1 MLNQVIN
8 IVTELRIF
16 LIVCA
21 VVSIA
26 MGGFLLIFCR
36 KFSFDGKNLKT
47 IGFFYRMGI
56 CDTLALAVGIA
67 KVCLFIS
74 FFITVGKVS
83 VSHIGAYVILHVV
96 YIIHRRDVKGL
107 MGDVFSGIATCGVI
121 SIMGMLYNYLHDVIF
136 DWRIQVII
144 ILMMIIICGYAL
156 CDMLRTCG
164 RIIMIP
170 KAKEDK
176 DEQKTR

>member
-8 IVTELRIF
+8 IGAELRMF

-47 IGFFYRMGI
+47 IGFFYRMKTW
-56 CDTLALAVGIA
+56 DTIALAVGIA

-83 VSHIGAYVILHVV
+83 NAHIGTYIFLHVIYV
-96 YIIHRRDVKGL
+96 IHRRDIKGL
-107 MGDVFSGIATCGVI
+107 VGDVFSGVATCGVMA
-121 SIMGMLYNYLHDVIF
+121 IMGMLYNYLHDVIF
-136 DWRIQVII
+136 DWRIQVVI

-156 CDMLRTCG
+156 CDMFRTCA

-170 KAKEDK
+170 KVKEDK
-176 DEQKTR
+176 NE

>member
-8 IVTELRIF
+8 VVAELRTF

-21 VVSIA
+21 VVSLV

-47 IGFFYRMGI
+47 IGFFYQMQTWDI
-56 CDTLALAVGIA
+56 LALAVGIA

-74 FFITVGKVS
+74 LFITVGKVS
-83 VSHIGAYVILHVV
+83 NAYIGVYIFLHVV
-96 YIIHRRDVKGL
+96 YIVHRRDVKGL
-107 MGDVFSGIATCGVI
+107 VGDLFGGVASCGVM
-121 SIMGMLYNYLHDVIF
+121 SIMGMLYNYLHDVMF
-136 DWRIQVII
+136 DWRIQVVIV
-144 ILMMIIICGYAL
+144 LMMIIICGYAL
-156 CDMLRTCG
+156 RDMFCTCA

-170 KAKEDK
+170 REKEDK
-176 DEQKTR
+176 DEQ

>member
-26 MGGFLLIFCR
+26 MGGFLLVFCR
-36 KFSFDGKNLKT
+36 KFSFEGKNLKT
-47 IGFFYRMGI
+47 IGFFYRMKTW
-56 CDTLALAVGIA
+56 DTLALAVGIA

-74 FFITVGKVS
+74 LFITLGKVS
-83 VSHIGAYVILHVV
+83 DACVVAYLFLHVV
-96 YIIHRRDVKGL
+96 YIIHRRDIKGL
-107 MGDVFSGIATCGVI
+107 FGDVFSGVATCGVM
-121 SIMGMLYNYLHDVIF
+121 SIMGMLYGYIHDVIF
-136 DWRIQVII
+136 DWRIQVVM
-144 ILMMIIICGYAL
+144 ILMMIIICGYAV
-156 CDMLRTCG
+156 CDVFRTCA

-176 DEQKTR
+176 DE

>member
-1 MLNQVIN
+1 MLDQVIN
-8 IVTELRIF
+8 IVAELRIF

-47 IGFFYRMGI
+47 IGFFYRMKTW
-56 CDTLALAVGIA
+56 DTLALAVGIA

-83 VSHIGAYVILHVV
+83 SAHIGAYIFLHVT
-96 YIIHRRDVKGL
+96 YIIHRRDIKGL
-107 MGDVFSGIATCGVI
+107 FGDVFSGVATCGVM
-121 SIMGMLYNYLHDVIF
+121 SIMGMLYNYLHDVMF
-136 DWRIQVII
+136 DWRIQVVIF
-144 ILMMIIICGYAL
+144 LMMIIICGYAL
-156 CDMLRTCG
+156 CDMFRTCA

-176 DEQKTR
+176 DEQ